1 MLRNRRLIAAGFAVL
16 FVTALGGCSSFNTPS
31 FDPTDMLDF
40 LDTKKRAPGERK
52 PVFPG
57 GVPGVTQGVPK
68 EMIRG
73 SQESM
78 AAAQQ
83 SAAPVEVAPEPT
95 PPAASKRSK
104 ASAKRTASRAK
115 PQVEIA
121 PDDVNVDEAPPAR

>member
-16 FVTALGGCSSFNTPS
+16 FVSALGGCSSFNVPS
-31 FDPTDMLDF
+31 LDPTDMLDF

-52 PVFPG
+52 PVFPE

-78 AAAQQ
+78 AAQQ
-83 SAAPVEVAPEPT
+83 QAAPPVEAVPEP
-95 PPAASKRSK
+95 PPAAR
-104 ASAKRTASRAK
+104 AKSSTRRTAARPARS
-115 PQVEIA
+115 QVEIA
-121 PDDVNVDEAPPAR
+121 PDDVNVETPPAR